1 MGWLFTFIMY
11 FTPVML
17 FLALLAVVLML
28 LGIPTFALWIGYALL
43 AYMVVLVLLGVGI
56 VVGGLVQ
63 LALKK
68 ARYKK

>member
-28 LGIPTFALWIGYALL
+28 LGAQTPALWIGYALL
-43 AYMVVLVLLGVGI
+43 GYMMILVLLGVGI
-56 VVGGLVQ
+56 VVGGLIQ
-63 LALKK
+63 LAVKK
-68 ARYKK
+68 SKAL